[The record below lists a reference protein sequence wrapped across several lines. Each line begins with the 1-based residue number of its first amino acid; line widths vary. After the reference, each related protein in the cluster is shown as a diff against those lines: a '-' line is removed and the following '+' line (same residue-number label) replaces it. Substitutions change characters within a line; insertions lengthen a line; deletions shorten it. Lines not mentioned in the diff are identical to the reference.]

1 MLGGTASAAF
11 TKNSSESTTGAR
23 WKRGRREFTS
33 VRCILYVKLQRV
45 SEETHKFPSTTKQLD
60 AAISLWIAPTTGVG
74 ISPLDHLSSRLFA
87 QSRSPSMIINLAERA
102 HNHNWELD
110 PVIRSLLDTDFY
122 KLLMLQ
128 FIWKH
133 FPNTR
138 VTFSLFNR
146 HPSVRMAD
154 MVHVEEL
161 KVQLQH
167 ARGLRF
173 RKSELVWLAGNT
185 FYGKRGIFEPA
196 FLEWLENGFRL
207 SDYQLRVRDGQ
218 IQLSF
223 EGSWTETTMWEL
235 YSLAILDELKT
246 RAQLKMLSEFGIDI
260 LYARAKTKLWNKI
273 ERLRGVPGLSVA
285 DFGTR
290 RRHSFLWQEYVVVA
304 MASNLGSNFI
314 GTSNAFLAHKHDLE
328 AIGTNA
334 HEIPMVMAALAP
346 DDAELK
352 ASQYKVLE
360 LWQQTYEGALRV
372 MLPDTF
378 GTTQFLDNAPNWVAD
393 WTGQRVDSKDP
404 YIAGDEYIEWLKARG
419 RDPREKLLI
428 ASDTLDVD
436 VILGLHAY
444 FAGKIAKHAAR
455 AEFRTAADF
464 RDRNKWTA
472 DRRIRFS
479 AGWGTLLT
487 NDFRGCNPNDG
498 GGFDPIGLIC
508 KVSSVEGKPAVKLS
522 DNYAKAL
529 GSPEEIERYR
539 RVFGTVGVANGPL
552 VA

>member
-1 MLGGTASAAF
+1 
-11 TKNSSESTTGAR
+11 
-23 WKRGRREFTS
+23 
-33 VRCILYVKLQRV
+33 
-45 SEETHKFPSTTKQLD
+45 
-60 AAISLWIAPTTGVG
+60 
-74 ISPLDHLSSRLFA
+74 
-87 QSRSPSMIINLAERA
+87 MIINLAERA

-133 FPNTR
+133 FPKTR
-138 VTFSLFNR
+138 VTFSLYNR
-146 HPSVRMAD
+146 HASVRMAD
-154 MVHVEEL
+154 IVHVEEL

-167 ARGLRF
+167 VRGRRF

-185 FYGKRGIFEPA
+185 FYGRRGIFEPA
-196 FLEWLENGFRL
+196 FLEWLESDFHL

-218 IQLSF
+218 IHLSF
-223 EGSWTETTMWEL
+223 EGTWAETTMWEL
-235 YSLAILDELKT
+235 YALAILDELKT
-246 RAQLKMLSEFGIDI
+246 RAHLKTLSEFGLDI

-304 MASNLGSNFI
+304 MATNLGSNFI

-346 DDAELK
+346 DDVALK
-352 ASQYKVLE
+352 ASQYRVLE
-360 LWQQTYEGALRV
+360 LWQQTYEGALLV

-378 GTTQFLDNAPNWVAD
+378 GTTQFLAGAPDWVAD

-404 YIAGDEYIEWLKARG
+404 YIAGDEYIEWLKQRG
-419 RDPREKLLI
+419 RDPQEKLVI
-428 ASDTLDVD
+428 ASDMLDVD
-436 VILGLHAY
+436 AILGLHAY
-444 FAGKIAKHAAR
+444 FAGTPAKGMR
-455 AEFRTAADF
+455 PTDFRSAADF
-464 RDRNKWTA
+464 DDRSKWSPE
-472 DRRIRFS
+472 RRIRFS

-487 NDFRGCNPNDG
+487 NDFRGCNPNEGD
-498 GGFDPIGLIC
+498 GFDPISLIC
-508 KVSSVEGKPAVKLS
+508 KVSCAEGRPAVKLS

-529 GSPEEIERYR
+529 GPAKEIERYT
-539 RVFGTVGVANGPL
+539 RVFGTAGMANAPI
-552 VA
+552 VT